1 MSTTETTTE
10 TSATTEVGSYFISN
24 YPPFSQWKS
33 DFVPT
38 AMDALNAD
46 PAATANTPLGLYIHI
61 PFCRK
66 RCKFCYFRVYTNQNA
81 KAIEDYVKALIQEL
95 ELISQRSAI
104 GTRDL
109 LFVYFG
115 GGTPSYLSSK
125 QLRSLRDRMSEYIT
139 WDNAKEVTF
148 ECEPGTLSQEKL
160 ETLRD
165 IGVTRIS
172 LGVENFD
179 DKILEENGRAHLSPE
194 VMRAYDWIREVGFP
208 QVNIDLI
215 AGMVGETDQN
225 WQRCIDKAIEM
236 QPDNIT
242 IYQMELPF
250 NTVYSKEMRELGV
263 QSPVAD
269 WPTKRR
275 WVSEAM
281 DRLVAAGY
289 HISSGNE
296 LVKNP
301 ETDHFVYRDNVW
313 RGCDLIATG
322 VSSFG
327 HFQGVHY
334 QNLDRI
340 EDYMETVNRG
350 ELPINRALK
359 PTAHQLLIRELVLLM
374 KEGQVSLSRLNSKY
388 NVNVQQ
394 EFATAFR
401 NQQAAGYLTVEG
413 DELKLTRK
421 GLLQVDSL
429 LPEYFETQHRAVRY
443 T

>member
-1 MSTTETTTE
+1 MTTLDVST
-10 TSATTEVGSYFISN
+10 STEVGSYFISN
-24 YPPFSQWKS
+24 YPPFSLWQQ
-33 DFVPT
+33 DNVPQAT
-38 AMDALNAD
+38 SAFDLSGDAID
-46 PAATANTPLGLYIHI
+46 KRKMGLYIHI

-81 KAIEDYVKALIQEL
+81 KAIEDYVQSLIREIELMSHRAAVAGREL
-95 ELISQRSAI
+95 E
-104 GTRDL
+104 
-109 LFVYFG
+109 FVYFG

-125 QLRSLRDRMSEYIT
+125 QLRSLRERMSEHVT
-139 WDNAKEVTF
+139 WENAKEVTF
-148 ECEPGTLSQEKL
+148 ECEPGTLSLDKL
-160 ETLRD
+160 KTLKD
-165 IGVTRIS
+165 IGITRVS

-194 VMRAYDWIREVGFP
+194 VLKAYDWIQEVGFP

-215 AGMVGETDQN
+215 AGMVGETDEN
-225 WQRCIDKAIEM
+225 WKSCVQKAQEM

-250 NTVYSKEMRELGV
+250 NTVYSKEMKESGNA
-263 QSPVAD
+263 SPVAD

-281 DRLVAAGY
+281 DQLMEAGY

-296 LVKNP
+296 LIKNP

-313 RGCDLIATG
+313 RGCDLLATG

-334 QNLDRI
+334 QNLDKI

-359 PTAHQLLIRELVLLM
+359 PTDHQILIREMVLQM
-374 KEGQVSLSRLNSKY
+374 KEGHIDAT
-388 NVNVQQ
+388 
-394 EFATAFR
+394 EFQAKFGIDIREQFSEAFS
-401 NQQAAGYLTVEG
+401 NQQAAGYLNVDGTTIR
-413 DELKLTRK
+413 LTRK

-429 LPEYFETQHRAVRY
+429 LPEYFEEAHRAVRY

>member
-1 MSTTETTTE
+1 MTTTE
-10 TSATTEVGSYFISN
+10 VSATTEVGSYFISN
-24 YPPFSQWKS
+24 YPPFSQWQS
-33 DFVPT
+33 DFVPA
-38 AMDALNAD
+38 AMDALNSD
-46 PAATANTPLGLYIHI
+46 PLQTANTPLGLYIHI

-104 GTRDL
+104 GNRDL

-125 QLRSLRDRMSEYIT
+125 QLRSLRDRMSEYIS
-139 WDNAKEVTF
+139 WDRAKEVTF
-148 ECEPGTLSQEKL
+148 ECEPGTLSMEKL

-165 IGVTRIS
+165 IGITRIS

-194 VMRAYDWIREVGFP
+194 VMRAYEWIRQVGFP

-215 AGMVGETDQN
+215 AGMVGETDEN
-225 WQRCIDKAIEM
+225 WARCIDRALEM

-250 NTVYSKEMRELGV
+250 NTVYSKEMREQGA

-281 DRLVAAGY
+281 DRLMAAGY

-301 ETDHFVYRDNVW
+301 TTDQFVYRDNVW

-374 KEGQVSLSRLNSKY
+374 KEGQVELGQLNQKY
-388 NVNVQQ
+388 GVNVQQ
-394 EFATAFR
+394 EFASAFK
-401 NQQAAGYLTVEG
+401 NQQAAGYLNLDG
-413 DELKLTRK
+413 DTLKLTRR

-429 LPEYFETQHRAVRY
+429 LPEYFEPQHRAVRY

>member
-1 MSTTETTTE
+1 MTTTE
-10 TSATTEVGSYFISN
+10 VSATTEVGSYFISN
-24 YPPFSQWKS
+24 YPPFSQWQS
-33 DFVPT
+33 DFVPA

-46 PAATANTPLGLYIHI
+46 PAQTANTPLGLYIHI

-81 KAIEDYVKALIQEL
+81 KAIEDYVKALILEL

-104 GTRDL
+104 GNREL

-125 QLRSLRDRMSEYIT
+125 QLRSLRDRMSEYIS
-139 WDNAKEVTF
+139 WDKAKEVTF
-148 ECEPGTLSQEKL
+148 ECEPGTLSMEKL

-165 IGVTRIS
+165 IGITRIS

-194 VMRAYDWIREVGFP
+194 VMRAYEWIRQVGFP

-215 AGMVGETDQN
+215 AGMVGETDDN
-225 WQRCIDKAIEM
+225 WARCIDRALEM

-250 NTVYSKEMRELGV
+250 NTVYSKEMREQGA

-301 ETDHFVYRDNVW
+301 ATDHFVYRDNVW

-359 PTAHQLLIRELVLLM
+359 PTAHQLLIRELVLLI
-374 KEGQVSLSRLNSKY
+374 KEGQVELGRLNQKY
-388 NVNVQQ
+388 GVNVQQ
-394 EFATAFR
+394 EFASALK
-401 NQQAAGYLTVEG
+401 NQQAAGYLNLNG
-413 DELKLTRK
+413 DMLRLTRK

-429 LPEYFETQHRAVRY
+429 LPEYFEQQHRAVRY

>member
-1 MSTTETTTE
+1 MTTTE
-10 TSATTEVGSYFISN
+10 VSATTEVGSYFISN
-24 YPPFSQWKS
+24 YPPFSQWQS
-33 DFVPT
+33 DFVPA
-38 AMDALNAD
+38 AMDALNTD
-46 PAATANTPLGLYIHI
+46 PAQTANTPLGLYIHI

-104 GTRDL
+104 GNREL

-125 QLRSLRDRMSEYIT
+125 QLRSLRDRMSEYIS
-139 WDNAKEVTF
+139 WDKAKEVTF
-148 ECEPGTLSQEKL
+148 ECEPGTLSMEKL

-165 IGVTRIS
+165 IGITRIS

-194 VMRAYDWIREVGFP
+194 VMRAYEWIRQVGFP

-215 AGMVGETDQN
+215 AGMVGETDEN
-225 WQRCIDKAIEM
+225 WARCIDRALEM

-250 NTVYSKEMRELGV
+250 NTVYSKEMREQGA

-289 HISSGNE
+289 HVSSGNE

-301 ETDHFVYRDNVW
+301 ATDHFVYRDNVW

-374 KEGQVSLSRLNSKY
+374 KEGQVELGRLNQKY
-388 NVNVQQ
+388 GVNVQQ
-394 EFATAFR
+394 EFATALK
-401 NQQAAGYLTVEG
+401 NQQDAGYLNLNG
-413 DELKLTRK
+413 DILKLTRK

-429 LPEYFETQHRAVRY
+429 LPEYFEPQHRAVRY

>member
-1 MSTTETTTE
+1 MTTTE
-10 TSATTEVGSYFISN
+10 VSATTEVGSYFISN

-33 DFVPT
+33 ELVPS
-38 AMDALNAD
+38 AIQALDAD
-46 PAATANTPLGLYIHI
+46 PEQTSNTPLGLYIHI

-104 GTRDL
+104 GQREL

-125 QLRSLRDRMSEYIT
+125 QLRSLRDRMSEFIT
-139 WDNAKEVTF
+139 WNSAKEVTF
-148 ECEPGTLSQEKL
+148 ECEPGTLSMEKL

-165 IGVTRIS
+165 IGITRIS

-179 DKILEENGRAHLSPE
+179 DRILEENGRAHLSPE
-194 VMRAYDWIREVGFP
+194 VMRAYEWIREVGFP

-215 AGMVGETDQN
+215 AGMVGETDAN
-225 WQRCIDKAIEM
+225 WQRCIDKTIEM

-250 NTVYSKEMRELGV
+250 NTVYSKEMREMGV

-281 DRLVAAGY
+281 DRLISVGY
-289 HISSGNE
+289 HVSSGNE
-296 LVKNP
+296 LVKNTA
-301 ETDHFVYRDNVW
+301 TDHFIYRDNVW

-334 QNLDRI
+334 QNLDHI
-340 EDYMETVNRG
+340 EDYMETVGRG
-350 ELPINRALK
+350 ELPINRALT
-359 PTAHQLLIRELVLLM
+359 PTPHQLLIRELVLLM
-374 KEGQVSLSRLNSKY
+374 KEGQVSLGRLNQKY
-388 NVNVQQ
+388 GVNVQQ
-394 EFATAFR
+394 EFATAFS
-401 NQQAAGYLTVEG
+401 NQQAAGYLTVDG
-413 DELKLTRK
+413 DQLKLTRK

-429 LPEYFETQHRAVRY
+429 LPEYFEPQHRAVRY

>member
-1 MSTTETTTE
+1 MTTTE
-10 TSATTEVGSYFISN
+10 VSATTEVGSYFISN
-24 YPPFSQWKS
+24 YPPFSQWQS
-33 DFVPT
+33 DFVPA
-38 AMDALNAD
+38 AMDALNTD
-46 PAATANTPLGLYIHI
+46 PAQTANTPLGLYIHI

-104 GTRDL
+104 GNREL

-125 QLRSLRDRMSEYIT
+125 QLRSLRDRMSEYIS
-139 WDNAKEVTF
+139 WDKAKEVTF
-148 ECEPGTLSQEKL
+148 ECEPGTLSMEKL

-165 IGVTRIS
+165 IGITRIS

-194 VMRAYDWIREVGFP
+194 VMRAYEWIRQVGFP

-215 AGMVGETDQN
+215 AGMVGETDEN
-225 WQRCIDKAIEM
+225 WARCIDRALEM

-250 NTVYSKEMRELGV
+250 NTVYSKEMREQGA

-281 DRLVAAGY
+281 DRLMAAGY

-301 ETDHFVYRDNVW
+301 ATDHFVYRDNVW

-374 KEGQVSLSRLNSKY
+374 KEGQVELGRLNQKY
-388 NVNVQQ
+388 GVNVQQ
-394 EFATAFR
+394 EFASAFK
-401 NQQAAGYLTVEG
+401 NQQAAGYLNLDGDTV
-413 DELKLTRK
+413 KLTRK

-429 LPEYFETQHRAVRY
+429 LPEYFEPQHRAVRY

>member
-1 MSTTETTTE
+1 MTTLDVST
-10 TSATTEVGSYFISN
+10 TTEVGSYFISN
-24 YPPFSQWKS
+24 YPPFSLWTG
-33 DFVPT
+33 DNVPQVYEAFDMPRT
-38 AMDALNAD
+38 E
-46 PAATANTPLGLYIHI
+46 TQKTPLGLYIHI

-81 KAIEDYVKALIQEL
+81 KAIEDYVQALIKEIQLISHKPGVHGREL
-95 ELISQRSAI
+95 E
-104 GTRDL
+104 
-109 LFVYFG
+109 FVYFG

-125 QLRSLRDRMSEYIT
+125 QLRSLRERMSEHVT
-139 WDNAKEVTF
+139 WEKAKEVTF
-148 ECEPGTLSQEKL
+148 ECEPGTLNLEKVQ
-160 ETLRD
+160 TLKD
-165 IGVTRIS
+165 IGITRIS

-194 VMRAYDWIREVGFP
+194 VMKAYEWIQDVGFP

-215 AGMVGETDQN
+215 AGMVGETDEN
-225 WQRCIDKAIEM
+225 WKTCVEKAIAM

-250 NTVYSKEMRELGV
+250 NTVYSKEMKESGNA
-263 QSPVAD
+263 SPVAD

-281 DRLVAAGY
+281 DRLTEAGY
-289 HISSGNE
+289 HASSGNE
-296 LVKNP
+296 MIRNP
-301 ETDHFVYRDNVW
+301 ETDHFVYRDNLF
-313 RGCDLIATG
+313 RGSDLLATG

-340 EDYMETVNRG
+340 EDYMETVNKG

-359 PTAHQLLIRELVLLM
+359 PTDHQILIRELVLQM
-374 KEGQVSLSRLNSKY
+374 KEGHMN
-388 NVNVQQ
+388 
-394 EFATAFR
+394 AAAFR
-401 NQQAAGYLTVEG
+401 TKFGVNILDQFAEAFSNQQKAGYLTVDG
-413 DELKLTRK
+413 DEIKLSRK

-429 LPEYFETQHRAVRY
+429 LPEYFEKEHRAIRY

>member
-1 MSTTETTTE
+1 MTTTE
-10 TSATTEVGSYFISN
+10 VSATTEVGSYFISN

-33 DFVPT
+33 ELVP
-38 AMDALNAD
+38 AAIQALDAD
-46 PAATANTPLGLYIHI
+46 PEQTSNTPLGLYIHI

-104 GTRDL
+104 GQREL

-125 QLRSLRDRMSEYIT
+125 QLRSLRDRMSEFIT
-139 WDNAKEVTF
+139 WDSAKEVTF
-148 ECEPGTLSQEKL
+148 ECEPGTLSMEKL

-165 IGVTRIS
+165 IGITRIS

-194 VMRAYDWIREVGFP
+194 VMRAYEWIREVGFP

-215 AGMVGETDQN
+215 AGMVGETDAN
-225 WQRCIDKAIEM
+225 WQRCIDKTIEM

-281 DRLVAAGY
+281 DRLISVGY
-289 HISSGNE
+289 HVSSGNE
-296 LVKNP
+296 LVKNTA
-301 ETDHFVYRDNVW
+301 TDHFIYRDNVW

-334 QNLDRI
+334 QNLDHI
-340 EDYMETVNRG
+340 EDYMETVGRG
-350 ELPINRALK
+350 ELPINRALT
-359 PTAHQLLIRELVLLM
+359 PTPHQLLIRELVLLM
-374 KEGQVSLSRLNSKY
+374 KEGQVSLGRLNQKY
-388 NVNVQQ
+388 GVNVQQ
-394 EFATAFR
+394 EFATAFS
-401 NQQAAGYLTVEG
+401 NQQAAGYLTVDG
-413 DELKLTRK
+413 DQLKLTRK

-429 LPEYFETQHRAVRY
+429 LPEYFEPQHRAVRY

>member
-1 MSTTETTTE
+1 MTTTE
-10 TSATTEVGSYFISN
+10 VSATTEVGSYFISN
-24 YPPFSQWKS
+24 YPPFSQWQS
-33 DFVPT
+33 DFVPA

-46 PAATANTPLGLYIHI
+46 PAQTANTPLGLYIHI

-81 KAIEDYVKALIQEL
+81 KAIEDYVKALILEL

-104 GTRDL
+104 GNREL

-125 QLRSLRDRMSEYIT
+125 QLRSLRDRMSEYIS
-139 WDNAKEVTF
+139 WDKAKEVTF
-148 ECEPGTLSQEKL
+148 ECEPGTLSMEKL

-165 IGVTRIS
+165 IGITRIS

-194 VMRAYDWIREVGFP
+194 VMRAYEWIRQVGFP

-215 AGMVGETDQN
+215 AGMVGETDDN
-225 WQRCIDKAIEM
+225 WARCIDRALEM

-250 NTVYSKEMRELGV
+250 NTVYSKEMREQGA

-301 ETDHFVYRDNVW
+301 ATDHFVYRDNVW

-374 KEGQVSLSRLNSKY
+374 KEGQVELGRLNQKY
-388 NVNVQQ
+388 GVNVQQ
-394 EFATAFR
+394 EFASALK
-401 NQQAAGYLTVEG
+401 NQQAAGYLNLNG
-413 DELKLTRK
+413 DILKLTRK

-429 LPEYFETQHRAVRY
+429 LPEYFEPQHRAVRY

>member
-1 MSTTETTTE
+1 MTTTE
-10 TSATTEVGSYFISN
+10 VSATTEVGSYFISN
-24 YPPFSQWKS
+24 YPPFSQWQS
-33 DFVPT
+33 DFVPS
-38 AMDALNAD
+38 AMDALNTD
-46 PAATANTPLGLYIHI
+46 PAQTANTPLGLYIHI

-81 KAIEDYVKALIQEL
+81 KAIEDYVKALILEL

-104 GTRDL
+104 GNREL

-125 QLRSLRDRMSEYIT
+125 QLRSLRDRMSEYIS
-139 WDNAKEVTF
+139 WDKAKEVTF
-148 ECEPGTLSQEKL
+148 ECEPGTLSMEKL

-165 IGVTRIS
+165 IGITRIS

-194 VMRAYDWIREVGFP
+194 VMRAYEWIRQVGFP

-215 AGMVGETDQN
+215 AGMVGETDEN
-225 WQRCIDKAIEM
+225 WSRCIDRALEM

-250 NTVYSKEMRELGV
+250 NTVYSKEMREQGA

-301 ETDHFVYRDNVW
+301 ATDHFVYRDNVW

-374 KEGQVSLSRLNSKY
+374 KEGQVELGRLNQKY
-388 NVNVQQ
+388 GVNVQQ
-394 EFATAFR
+394 EFATALK
-401 NQQAAGYLTVEG
+401 NQQDAGYLNLNG
-413 DELKLTRK
+413 DMLKLTRK

-429 LPEYFETQHRAVRY
+429 LPEYFEQQHRAVRY

>member
-1 MSTTETTTE
+1 MTTTE
-10 TSATTEVGSYFISN
+10 VSATTEVGSYFISN
-24 YPPFSQWKS
+24 YPPFSQWQS
-33 DFVPT
+33 DFVPA

-46 PAATANTPLGLYIHI
+46 PLQTANTPLGLYIHI

-104 GTRDL
+104 GNRDL

-125 QLRSLRDRMSEYIT
+125 QLRSLRDRMSEYIS
-139 WDNAKEVTF
+139 WDRAKEVTF
-148 ECEPGTLSQEKL
+148 ECEPGTLSMEKL

-165 IGVTRIS
+165 IGITRIS

-194 VMRAYDWIREVGFP
+194 VMRAYEWIRQVGFP

-215 AGMVGETDQN
+215 AGMVGETDEN
-225 WQRCIDKAIEM
+225 WARCIDRALEM

-250 NTVYSKEMRELGV
+250 NTVYSKEMREQGV

-281 DRLVAAGY
+281 DRLMAAGY

-296 LVKNP
+296 LIRNP
-301 ETDHFVYRDNVW
+301 ATDHFVYRDNVW

-374 KEGQVSLSRLNSKY
+374 KEGQVELGRLNQKY
-388 NVNVQQ
+388 GVNVQQ
-394 EFATAFR
+394 EFASAFK
-401 NQQAAGYLTVEG
+401 NQQAAGYLNLDG
-413 DELKLTRK
+413 DILKLTRK

-429 LPEYFETQHRAVRY
+429 LPEYFEPQHRAVRY